1 MSWSIGGWL
10 LPNFLPRVGEAE
22 SSRLRQRVADEILT
36 TFASS
41 YTDRISLSEALDPA
55 IVSNYAVMATGQKY
69 LITP

>member
-1 MSWSIGGWL
+1 M
-10 LPNFLPRVGEAE
+10 
-22 SSRLRQRVADEILT
+22 RQRVADEILT

-69 LITP
+69 LVTP